1 MRNER
6 LCMYAKALRVCPSK
20 ANPFYDNYIMNNKR
34 LFFICSLLCLLMS
47 WVGNSVSLAADSWN
61 YPTSKPSNP
70 FGGGDGSQWN
80 PYRIE
85 TAQHLANLAYMVN
98 EKSENYKDNYFI
110 LTNDITLNEQALN
123 PLGTQL
129 NYTEDS
135 YRLWTPIG
143 VYGTKKKYA
152 FQGVFDGE
160 GHTIRGMVCI
170 NTDGERI
177 LNGLFGATYQ
187 ATIMDLNLVDCY
199 VGTKTTKDN
208 HQDYGILSG
217 TSTYSTYINCNV
229 SKALVDVNADS
240 NYFWSFCSVY
250 VGGMIGGCD
259 ISTDIV
265 TVTSMTNC
273 SYGGNIYVTIDNR
286 TRELSVGG
294 LLGYQNDDT
303 KDDNILLLTN
313 CSTRGDI
320 VVKSKNYYSQ
330 LLIGGLSGKST
341 RGYSEI
347 KGCSNYMN
355 LTLEPQ
361 YDLETCHISGLTN
374 TNTYSTL
381 KVTQC
386 ASFGTIKVGDTSNKV
401 NIATLHASG
410 LCNEG
415 YISGC
420 AFYGKFDIHGTG
432 HIGRISSLANKYKVE
447 NSATPS
453 VVCSEGNYTDVEYVY
468 QELDQVSYYTVK
480 IDDNGNEQ
488 PIKHNTYYRFAYT
501 GDEFKCNG
509 TENETRYKKIA
520 ASELMHES
528 VFYLLNYEAGS
539 NIWGKITGMDEN
551 LNGLPMPI
559 GCGGDVTGLAGQGSV
574 TEPFLITC
582 EAELRALQKGTADG
596 SRSTEGIYFKL
607 ANDIYMSGNLMPAIG
622 SRDYPFKGTFD
633 GGGHAIVS
641 MVAEKGCL
649 FDYLAGTLRNLA
661 LVDFKAAEGIDEVA
675 PLASTIGGKY
685 EEAGTGSSVEH
696 AGTIENCYVSGDLKI
711 TPEESR
717 KYYNGIICG
726 ICGTVYDKGKV
737 NNCYFKGS
745 LEVAKTIDLTKT
757 TYVFGGTGWVYGEV
771 SNCYASYTLNN
782 NDMAVR
788 YDGFGSTSS
797 NSTGPHTITNCYYVR
812 TDQTNASSGDRLA
825 SESELNAKF
834 SEVSGWSQGLYRPVL
849 TSVKSYAA
857 TLPEGGTKY
866 FDVVP
871 EATPTSNYIVNVN
884 VGSDPYAD
892 KLVWQLPNMAVYVPS
907 EQTDYIINGY
917 LDQSA
922 DFQYKPTTITVGE
935 NTTTVPAKGQLR
947 YDLTQTDKG
956 YHMICLP
963 GNVERNDLP
972 EGAKVMIVGRIQT
985 VEGKEQVNVVM
996 VDTIPAGVPCMLY
1009 VPTTSVAKDEK
1020 ISLVM
1025 RSGIVSTPTVNTT
1038 YSDFKG
1044 TFATATA
1051 TNACVSAKYSGTG
1064 ETLPVFVRTAGDSQ
1078 VKPFTA
1084 WLAGATGEE
1093 VQIVDYVLLD
1103 EENEAM
1109 TLTLVGLNSTA
1120 EAKKETNVKLRRTI
1134 KAAKWNTVCL
1144 PFDMTAAEIETAF
1157 GKDTKVEAF
1166 NGLEYDSNTSTTT
1179 LKFATAKAA
1188 DGSTAVIQAGV
1199 PYLLKPGKT
1208 TDTNLFELKAKEIQ
1222 CASETF
1228 VPTGTSKDA
1237 TTTSGTVSL
1246 TMQGNYNKRVLTPET
1261 AADKKL
1267 YILSGDKI
1275 YLVDSDVEMKGFRCY
1290 FSAPEVSATSLFS
1303 KAMVLHGDGSTTAI
1317 RLVETG
1323 KANGNGKGVYDLLG
1337 RPRDAK
1343 DKDILIKGGKKVV
1356 NK

>member
-1 MRNER
+1 
-6 LCMYAKALRVCPSK
+6 
-20 ANPFYDNYIMNNKR
+20 
-34 LFFICSLLCLLMS
+34 
-47 WVGNSVSLAADSWN
+47 
-61 YPTSKPSNP
+61 
-70 FGGGDGSQWN
+70 
-80 PYRIE
+80 
-85 TAQHLANLAYMVN
+85 
-98 EKSENYKDNYFI
+98 
-110 LTNDITLNEQALN
+110 
-123 PLGTQL
+123 
-129 NYTEDS
+129 
-135 YRLWTPIG
+135 
-143 VYGTKKKYA
+143 
-152 FQGVFDGE
+152 
-160 GHTIRGMVCI
+160 
-170 NTDGERI
+170 
-177 LNGLFGATYQ
+177 
-187 ATIMDLNLVDCY
+187 
-199 VGTKTTKDN
+199 
-208 HQDYGILSG
+208 
-217 TSTYSTYINCNV
+217 
-229 SKALVDVNADS
+229 
-240 NYFWSFCSVY
+240 
-250 VGGMIGGCD
+250 
-259 ISTDIV
+259 
-265 TVTSMTNC
+265 
-273 SYGGNIYVTIDNR
+273 
-286 TRELSVGG
+286 
-294 LLGYQNDDT
+294 
-303 KDDNILLLTN
+303 
-313 CSTRGDI
+313 
-320 VVKSKNYYSQ
+320 
-330 LLIGGLSGKST
+330 
-341 RGYSEI
+341 
-347 KGCSNYMN
+347 MN

-907 EQTDYIINGY
+907 EQTDYIPNCK
-917 LDQSA
+917 LDQTH
-922 DFQYKPTTITVGE
+922 DFKYTPTSGAAT
-935 NTTTVPAKGQLR
+935 KGQLI
-947 YDLTQTDKG
+947 YNLTQTDKG

-963 GNVERNDLP
+963 GVVERNDLP
-972 EGAKVMIVGRIQT
+972 DGAKVMIIGKIQT
-985 VEGKEQVNVVM
+985 VGAQEQVNVVM

-1009 VPTTSVAKDEK
+1009 VPTTTVTTGTT
-1020 ISLVM
+1020 IPLVM
-1025 RSGIVSTPTVNTT
+1025 RSGIVSTPTVNAT

-1044 TFATATA
+1044 TFSKNTNVPVGACTTAQ
-1051 TNACVSAKYSGTG
+1051 YSGDNN
-1064 ETLPVFVRTAGDSQ
+1064 TLPCFVRNTVTTTAE
-1078 VKPFTA
+1078 PFTA
-1084 WLAGATGEE
+1084 WLEGATGD
-1093 VQIVDYVLLD
+1093 VQIVDYILLD
-1103 EENEAM
+1103 EENKAM
-1109 TLTLVGLNSTA
+1109 TLTLSEDN
-1120 EAKKETNVKLRRTI
+1120 AKNCNIKMRRAL
-1134 KAAKWNTVCL
+1134 KKDDWNTICL
-1144 PFDMTAAEIETAF
+1144 PYSLTSDEISSLF
-1157 GKDTKVEAF
+1157 GSGTKVETF
-1166 NGLEYDSNTSTTT
+1166 SDLEYNSETNSYTM
-1179 LKFATAKAA
+1179 KFSAATEI
-1188 DGSTAVIQAGV
+1188 TAGT
-1199 PYLLKPGKT
+1199 PYLIKPSK
-1208 TDTNLFELKAKEIQ
+1208 DVSDNIYEIKDRTIT
-1222 CASETF
+1222 CTSETY
-1228 VPTGTSKDA
+1228 VPTGTSQTA
-1237 TTTSGTVSL
+1237 NNTTL
-1246 TMQGNYNKRVLTPET
+1246 TMQGEYNKRMITPFDVTESENI
-1261 AADKKL
+1261 
-1267 YILSGDKI
+1267 YVISGDKI
-1275 YLVDSDVEMKGFRCY
+1275 YPVNSDVEMKGLRCY
-1290 FSAPEVSATSLFS
+1290 FVAKESTTEPSEGGSGAFS
-1303 KAMVLHGDGSTTAI
+1303 NAKVIHSDGSSTDL
-1317 RLVETG
+1317 RLIDSEATG
-1323 KANGNGKGVYDLLG
+1323 DTNAVYDLLG
-1337 RPRDAK
+1337 RKRDAQTK
-1343 DKDILIKGGKKVV
+1343 GLVIKNGIKVL
-1356 NK
+1356 K